1 MSVSYDFYWT
11 GRLYDPEKQKM
22 VISELNQLAQIY
34 NDIYF
39 GEEKDETTLCFFD
52 HVTLTGQIQISSS
65 LLNNTENYSAEEY
78 FPLIGVPGA
87 YSFQCSDV
95 KLYGLQFLMKGDPVD
110 IRTEKSKLET
120 LSYVF
125 WGFNSTNEES
135 PFVKSNIA
143 RIIKHANDRYE
154 LVCPGLCFRLLSP
167 WFATLLYDY
176 FKEYYFEHNEYDNPM
191 GFDNSISNNT
201 DDLMEKALKVNNE
214 IEKQEAFNELL
225 ASIKHIAQI
234 DNDLDEI
241 EIKYNRM
248 RNPTIEDY
256 E

>member
-11 GRLYDPEKQKM
+11 GRLYDPEKQKI

-52 HVTLTGQIQISSS
+52 HVTLTGQIQISSE
-65 LLNNTENYSAEEY
+65 LLNNTENYSAEEH

-87 YSFQCSDV
+87 YSFRCSEV
-95 KLYGLQFLMKGDPVD
+95 KLYGLQFLIKGDPVD
-110 IRTEKSKLET
+110 IRTEKSNLET

-125 WGFNSTNEES
+125 WGFNSTNEEI

-154 LVCPGLCFRLLSP
+154 LVCPGVSFRLLKP
-167 WFATLLYDY
+167 WFAALLYEY
-176 FKEYYFEHNEYDNPM
+176 FKEYYFEQLDYDNPM
-191 GFDNSISNNT
+191 GYENTKRSNT
-201 DDLMEKALKVNNE
+201 DELMNNDLEVNNE

-225 ASIKHIAQI
+225 ESIKHIAQI
-234 DNDLDEI
+234 DYELDEI
-241 EIKYNRM
+241 EIKDRM
-248 RNPTIEDY
+248 RNPPIDDY